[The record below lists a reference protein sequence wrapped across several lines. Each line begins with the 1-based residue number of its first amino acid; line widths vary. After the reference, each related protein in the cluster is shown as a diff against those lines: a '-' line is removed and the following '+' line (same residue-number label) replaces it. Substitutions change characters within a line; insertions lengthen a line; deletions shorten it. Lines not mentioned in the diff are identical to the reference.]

1 MYFRTFYIFTNGLLI
16 QYRFSWRRRWI
27 GEGDLPDSSLWN
39 KDMLWLELNLS
50 LLQHLFW
57 GKHADTGMKWKQCGG
72 KKTPS
77 VDIYRTAKEQ
87 KWAFRVRK
95 KYLLILI
102 CKGCRCIWEGTV
114 GKNSAQGLSES
125 NLDRINPQ
133 NMGEKQI
140 GVKMY
145 KVFYMLRDLMY
156 YFIKVGSNF
165 AVPPNECP
173 FFSPSKA
180 GCHS

>member
-1 MYFRTFYIFTNGLLI
+1 M
-16 QYRFSWRRRWI
+16 
-27 GEGDLPDSSLWN
+27 
-39 KDMLWLELNLS
+39 
-50 LLQHLFW
+50 
-57 GKHADTGMKWKQCGG
+57 
-72 KKTPS
+72 
-77 VDIYRTAKEQ
+77 
-87 KWAFRVRK
+87 
-95 KYLLILI
+95 
-102 CKGCRCIWEGTV
+102 